1 MLLFDGK
8 TLFNAYFRYHIQGGK
23 GAEISFTYFEKFTK
37 GRDEVKRDDYRNG
50 EIGNNG
56 RTDRIFPAGG
66 DLLYE
71 PFWYH
76 TMRFLKI
83 EIQAGEEAVKFY
95 RPQAF
100 EDWLSAPAGVRDF
113 FHRRMGAADL

>member
-1 MLLFDGK
+1 MEPGEKKVLLFDGK

-71 PFWYH
+71 PF
-76 TMRFLKI
+76 
-83 EIQAGEEAVKFY
+83 
-95 RPQAF
+95 
-100 EDWLSAPAGVRDF
+100 
-113 FHRRMGAADL
+113 